1 MATKTIQILY
11 FAALRERIDRHR
23 ETIDIDTDDIHT
35 LADVWDLV
43 VERHPELDGLRDQLR
58 VAVGRQIAE
67 WDDSVADLDGGAEIV
82 FIPPVSGGSVSGDP
96 TSADTDTD
104 EPSEPKPDMTLET
117 RADGAIAVTPHE
129 LDAGELESFVRR
141 PSAGG
146 LVTFEGIVR
155 NHTDGRPVEHLV
167 YEAYTPMA
175 ADVLADIRNRATDR
189 WPEIELAVHHR
200 VGTLDVGQTA
210 VVVTAA
216 SAHRAASFEAVQW
229 TIRTLKMDVPIWK
242 KEVGPSGEE
251 WIGFE
256 PSTPR
261 RSS

>member
-1 MATKTIQILY
+1 MPTTTFQILY
-11 FAALRERIDRHR
+11 FAALRERIGRHR
-23 ETIDIDTDDIHT
+23 ETIDIDTDDTRT

-58 VAVGRQIAE
+58 VAVGRQIAD
-67 WDDSVADLDGGAEIV
+67 WDDPVDELDAGAEIV
-82 FIPPVSGGSVSGDP
+82 FIPPVSGGSVSTD
-96 TSADTDTD
+96 ADADA
-104 EPSEPKPDMTLET
+104 PSEPKPDMTPET
-117 RADGAIAVTPHE
+117 RADGAVAVTPYE
-129 LDAGELESFVRR
+129 LDTGELESFVRR

-146 LVTFEGIVR
+146 LVTFEGVVR
-155 NHTDGRPVEHLV
+155 NHTDGRPVDHLV

-175 ADVLADIRNRATDR
+175 ADVLADIRDRATDR

-200 VGTLDVGQTA
+200 VGTLEVGQTA

-216 SAHRAASFEAVQW
+216 SAHRSASFEAVQW
-229 TIRTLKMDVPIWK
+229 TIRTLKADVPIWK

-261 RSS
+261 RRS